1 MKAGELILLNAA
13 LVGRAFDAFICR
25 RGRAQH
31 VSREGEMIATGAAT
45 PRRRKRHSYDET
57 LDEPAKLIEAE
68 PVAIENEGPSEDSR
82 PIENIDESKEKE
94 SSVFEE

>member
-1 MKAGELILLNAA
+1 
-13 LVGRAFDAFICR
+13 
-25 RGRAQH
+25 
-31 VSREGEMIATGAAT
+31 MIATGAAT

-68 PVAIENEGPSEDSR
+68 PTAIENEGPSEDSR